1 MPLNNISRKVCDIY
15 VGKKTRL
22 ILLISRFRLY
32 CPDSF
37 SELQERTAGKND
49 IEREGMQKE
58 RSKDL
63 GLIDGNLIKHK
74 FQRPTRYL

>member
-1 MPLNNISRKVCDIY
+1 MTILILMSLNNISLKVF
-15 VGKKTRL
+15 VNKTKL

-32 CPDSF
+32 RPEIF
-37 SELQERTAGKND
+37 SSYRREKSD
-49 IEREGMQKE
+49 IERERMQKE